1 MRAHTRAFGGG
12 GASCFGMETLFIA
25 RRIVNS
31 KITRFARLRIES
43 ESGFA
48 WKIKQE
54 DNRKGKRNTY
64 GISLI
69 VVENN
74 RLFNPL

>member
-54 DNRKGKRNTY
+54 DNRNTY